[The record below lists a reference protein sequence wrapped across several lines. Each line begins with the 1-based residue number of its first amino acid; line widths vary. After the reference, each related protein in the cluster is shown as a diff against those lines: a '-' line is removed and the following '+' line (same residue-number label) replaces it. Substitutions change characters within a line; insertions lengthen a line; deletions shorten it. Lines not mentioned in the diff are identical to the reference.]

1 MATFEYRKLFRA
13 DAVIKVEFTEKD
25 GSGFKGIGFSKTI
38 SQTGINIVVDKPLE
52 EGSVLD
58 LILHIELPGGPVR
71 AKGVVVWKK
80 ECMFVPESGR
90 KYYSVGVQINEMSS
104 GDAIRES
111 DYVRDFLIRKS
122 EEQNR
127 KLIQALENSRRTTHD
142 E

>member
-13 DAVIKVEFTEKD
+13 DAVVKVEFSEKAE
-25 GSGFKGIGFSKTI
+25 SGFKGAGFSKTI
-38 SQTGINIVVDKPLE
+38 SQTGINIVVDRPLE
-52 EGSVLD
+52 EGAELD

-71 AKGVVVWKK
+71 AKGVVIWKK

-127 KLIQALENSRRTTHD
+127 KIIQKLERSQRGPHD
-142 E
+142 K